1 MINMEKFLKI
11 RALADDGLNHSEIA
25 SELKINRKTVSRYL
39 QKNSPPSYQ
48 RPRAGRTRKD
58 HFTPYCPRAK
68 ELLENPNMTNVE
80 IFELIKEEGYLGSER
95 TVQRRLR
102 EIKGEAPKERFFE
115 QSYEAGEQSQFDF
128 KESVMINFHGGA
140 RIVHFVFGTLPYSGR
155 FFIKAFPR
163 KNFECFIEG
172 MHSFFESVGGVTKN
186 IRIDN
191 LSPCVS
197 RVHKGSRRTYTMSF
211 ERSINYYGFG
221 VLPCS
226 PGKGNEKGDVER
238 DIQTHVRRMKNLVDN
253 QRMVFLDFSEL
264 NSWIESY
271 VEKRITD
278 EIKSSFKEEQKSLRP
293 LAPRDEGVLC
303 RVEESTPNGFGVIR
317 VGDYSYSVA
326 DSVIKEK
333 CVVVAGPYD
342 IKIYRKSP
350 RVLVARHTRLDGD
363 SILIEHVLPSL
374 VRKPQAMIRWA
385 HKDILFLNSTY
396 ERYYQKLVHLG
407 QGAQK
412 AFLQSVNLVQHV
424 SVADITSAM
433 ELMLSENVVECV
445 YETLRDLLL
454 TERRP
459 NKVIDISYQLEQ
471 KKLTPNLKEFDELIP
486 KGG

>member
-1 MINMEKFLKI
+1 
-11 RALADDGLNHSEIA
+11 
-25 SELKINRKTVSRYL
+25 
-39 QKNSPPSYQ
+39 
-48 RPRAGRTRKD
+48 
-58 HFTPYCPRAK
+58 
-68 ELLENPNMTNVE
+68 
-80 IFELIKEEGYLGSER
+80 
-95 TVQRRLR
+95 
-102 EIKGEAPKERFFE
+102 
-115 QSYEAGEQSQFDF
+115 
-128 KESVMINFHGGA
+128 
-140 RIVHFVFGTLPYSGR
+140 
-155 FFIKAFPR
+155 
-163 KNFECFIEG
+163 
-172 MHSFFESVGGVTKN
+172 
-186 IRIDN
+186 
-191 LSPCVS
+191 
-197 RVHKGSRRTYTMSF
+197 
-211 ERSINYYGFG
+211 
-221 VLPCS
+221 
-226 PGKGNEKGDVER
+226 
-238 DIQTHVRRMKNLVDN
+238 
-253 QRMVFLDFSEL
+253 
-264 NSWIESY
+264 
-271 VEKRITD
+271 
-278 EIKSSFKEEQKSLRP
+278 
-293 LAPRDEGVLC
+293 
-303 RVEESTPNGFGVIR
+303 
-317 VGDYSYSVA
+317 
-326 DSVIKEK
+326 VIKEK